1 EVEELARAEDVDWFE
16 LAEEYSHDPGSGSR
30 GGDLGWYDP
39 VNSPFV
45 AEFTATAANLE
56 VGEVSDPIRTD
67 FGGHVIE
74 KTGERES
81 PQAQAAELL
90 EELRADPDSFAA
102 LAERVSED
110 HESAKEG
117 GEIGWVAPYQLDR
130 MREDAIWGLSE
141 VGEISD
147 PVENADGISI

>member
-1 EVEELARAEDVDWFE
+1 
-16 LAEEYSHDPGSGSR
+16 
-30 GGDLGWYDP
+30 
-39 VNSPFV
+39 
-45 AEFTATAANLE
+45 LE

-67 FGGHVIE
+67 FGWHVIE

-147 PVENADGISI
+147 PVENADGISIYQLLEVADSREIEEERLDEIRRSGFERWLDEEVRSGVDTWIDPQFASSTAA